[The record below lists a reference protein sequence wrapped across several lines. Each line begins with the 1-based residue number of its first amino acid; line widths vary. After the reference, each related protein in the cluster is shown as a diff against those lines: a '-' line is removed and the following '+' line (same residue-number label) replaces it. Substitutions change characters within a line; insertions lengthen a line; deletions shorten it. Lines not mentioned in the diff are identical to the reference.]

1 MEKKASFL
9 INILIILLIM
19 ALITVMLKY
28 YLSSSP
34 LSVTSSHLGA
44 DEISSDVTP
53 VTIKDP
59 ILNTSGDNIK
69 VSGDDII
76 IVSGENNDNTQII
89 ESGDKTDNNIF
100 EKPPVVIISSEN
112 DISSKEKGE
121 ILSEIDK
128 TLMEL
133 LEVVDK
139 VKTVDETKLIIDDSE
154 VQQWK
159 K

>member
-44 DEISSDVTP
+44 DEISGDVTP
-53 VTIKDP
+53 VAIKDP
-59 ILNTSGDNIK
+59 ILNTSGDK

-89 ESGDKTDNNIF
+89 ESGDKTDNNIS

-139 VKTVDETKLIIDDSE
+139 VKTVDETKLVIDDSE
-154 VQQWK
+154 VQQ
-159 K
+159 